1 MISLIKLSRGG
12 ISQYLIATLSWLF
25 LMKII
30 AEFGTDAVAGY
41 TVAIRIII
49 FALLPAWGLSNAA
62 STLVGQNLGAKFPD
76 RAERSVWITGYVNMI
91 FMGIEG
97 VILFFFPETLMR
109 IFTDDLNVIEHGVV
123 SLQIISLGF
132 IFYGLGMVLVQ
143 GINGSG
149 DTNTPTWINFICFW
163 IIELPLAFLLAI
175 VFDMGLAGACIAIIT
190 GETMLTVLGLYVF
203 RKGKWKLREV

>member
-1 MISLIKLSRGG
+1 
-12 ISQYLIATLSWLF
+12 
-25 LMKII
+25 
-30 AEFGTDAVAGY
+30 
-41 TVAIRIII
+41 
-49 FALLPAWGLSNAA
+49 
-62 STLVGQNLGAKFPD
+62 
-76 RAERSVWITGYVNMI
+76 MI

-109 IFTDDLNVIEHGVV
+109 IFTDDQIVVEHGVV

-175 VFDMGLAGACIAIIT
+175 VFDLGLAGACIAIIT
-190 GETMLTVLGLYVF
+190 GETMLTILGLYVF
-203 RKGKWKLREV
+203 KKGKWKLREI